1 MARDSPDALRAAH
14 KTLLAVLCGLAVLAV
29 LSAAARLARTAAL
42 SFVSGS
48 TTDQT
53 LLVKLSWR
61 CCAVTRLARNA
72 AMRLRVMRNAHWR
85 TASVSQSQDDFFI
98 VYRQ

>member
-14 KTLLAVLCGLAVLAV
+14 TTLLAVLCGRTSCTVCGRTPSQDRCAEFCE
-29 LSAAARLARTAAL
+29 RLYIL
-42 SFVSGS
+42 I
-48 TTDQT
+48 
-53 LLVKLSWR
+53 KLSWR

-72 AMRLRVMRNAHWR
+72 AMRLRVMRNAHR
-85 TASVSQSQDDFFI
+85 RAASVSQSQDDFFI